1 MADLPDPQK
10 RDAGKL
16 REFSAKLAERLR
28 TAPDN
33 ADQPSRLA
41 VRVGR
46 QSYLVDLALASEIV
60 PLKDL
65 APVPWT
71 RPWFRGLVNV
81 RGRLVGVVD
90 FDQFCGRGELP
101 ASESQQA
108 LVFGEALGVN
118 AALIVTRAF
127 GLRALGRL
135 QPIDPQ
141 PDRPA
146 WEHGRWLDA
155 DGTVL
160 TELDLTELVKS
171 PAFAMI
177 GV

>member
-1 MADLPDPQK
+1 MAELHEPHK
-10 RDAGKL
+10 RDVGKL
-16 REFSAKLAERLR
+16 REFSEQLAERLR
-28 TAPDN
+28 TAPEN

-41 VRVGR
+41 VRVGER
-46 QSYLVDLALASEIV
+46 SYLVDLALASEIV

-65 APVPWT
+65 ARVPWT
-71 RPWFRGLVNV
+71 RPWFRGLINV
-81 RGRLVGVVD
+81 RGRLMGVVD
-90 FDQFCGRGELP
+90 YDQFCGRGELP
-101 ASESQQA
+101 LVESQQA

-118 AALIVTRAF
+118 VALVVTRAF

-135 QPIDPQ
+135 QPIDAPA
-141 PDRPA
+141 DARP
-146 WEHGRWLDA
+146 WERGRWIDT

-160 TELDLTELVKS
+160 TELDLAELVKS